1 MTPTVKPILFTGEMV
16 RAILDGRKTQTR
28 RVLKSPFPKQ
38 HPKPV
43 NLAVHGEGDRG
54 YSGEFNDP
62 DSWGYPYAEDGCDMP
77 LSGWPELNP
86 YGNIGDY
93 LWVRE
98 SFCVKSALT
107 GADCW
112 TGEEWIY
119 EEGAARIYYPANK
132 CSKVVPLLN
141 VFQYV
146 QAERSSKKKS
156 VPSIHMPRW
165 ASRITLQIQD
175 IRAQRVQDIS
185 EEDAL
190 TLPDNGTD
198 FLSDGAVET
207 CEADPCRAEFKRLW
221 DSINWDR
228 GYPWDFNPWVWAITF
243 KPILKNID
251 DILAERP
258 AA

>member
-1 MTPTVKPILFTGEMV
+1 MTAKSKPILFTGEMV
-16 RAILDGRKTQTR
+16 RAILAGRKTQTR

-77 LSGWPELNP
+77 LSDWPELNP

-98 SFCVKSALT
+98 NFAVYGDDDKYVLHYQ
-107 GADCW
+107 ADLQRGSGW
-112 TGEEWIY
+112 
-119 EEGAARIYYPANK
+119 K
-132 CSKVVPLLN
+132 
-141 VFQYV
+141 
-146 QAERSSKKKS
+146 
-156 VPSIHMPRW
+156 PSIHMPRKF
-165 ASRITLQIQD
+165 SRITLQITD
-175 IRAQRVQDIS
+175 IRVQRVQDIT
-185 EEDAL
+185 EQDAL
-190 TLPDNGTD
+190 AEGITLPLPESYAIDCAEKIC
-198 FLSDGAVET
+198 GA
-207 CEADPCRAEFKRLW
+207 AAARSEFKRLW